1 MALNIPINN
10 EQNYYYLQL
19 DSQLQGIYQKIVS
32 ALSKGNLNIT
42 LDMSMPEDFDQAM
55 DKIFTALDYG
65 CPELF
70 FLDKGARYTSDGS
83 SIKITF
89 TSKYSAGRLES
100 MWHELNGVVE
110 SVVNIVNLVFA
121 DEDKLVE
128 LNNYICK
135 NIKTNSSFAA
145 QYGDAYGAL
154 INQEARCEGI
164 CKAAQLVLNRL
175 NIKNLIAYGVSDRDG
190 AQENHAWSIV
200 WVNGEPYGFDFTWNI
215 DCSMFGV
222 ISVDYL
228 FLAKEDIELEHISN
242 SEYSYPMVE
251 FSHLSYWYQN
261 NTEVTYRSDF
271 ANVLLREN
279 GNNYFAI
286 MRLMLKPTYDEVK
299 EEVYDWY
306 ISEMGGDT
314 MYGDFYYRYNS
325 GLGILT
331 VYVMVEEL

>member
-19 DSQLQGIYQKIVS
+19 DSQLQGIYQQIVKK
-32 ALSKGNLNIT
+32 LCRGEFCIT
-42 LDMSMPEDFDQAM
+42 LNMSMPEDFDQSM

-70 FLDKGARYTSDGS
+70 FLDKGARYISDGN
-83 SIKITF
+83 SIKINF
-89 TSKYSAGRLES
+89 TSKYSAVRLES
-100 MWHELNGVVE
+100 MWNELNKIVD
-110 SVVNIVNLVFA
+110 SVVQIVNFA
-121 DEDKLVE
+121 HTDEDKLTE

-135 NIKTNSSFAA
+135 NIKTNGSSAT

-154 INQEARCEGI
+154 INHEARCEGI

-175 NIKNLIAYGVSDRDG
+175 NINNVIAFGEANRDG
-190 AQENHAWSIV
+190 SKENHAWSIV
-200 WVNGEPYGFDFTWNI
+200 WINGEPYAFDFTWNI
-215 DCSMFGV
+215 DCSLFGV
-222 ISVDYL
+222 VSVDYM
-228 FLAKEDIELEHISN
+228 FLAKDDIEVEHISN
-242 SEYSYPMVE
+242 NEYFYPIVE
-251 FSHLSYWYQN
+251 FSSLSYWHQN

-286 MRLMLKPTYDEVK
+286 MRLTLKPTYEEVK
-299 EEVYDWY
+299 EDVYDWY

-314 MYGDFYYRYNS
+314 IYGNFYYRYNS
-325 GLGILT
+325 GLGILAI
-331 VYVMVEEL
+331 YVMVEES